1 MHYWD
6 NRLKAKGGRFD
17 SALTTLES
25 FKPMLG
31 AKDAVIQRVKGYLE
45 NATTT
50 RFLIEVGKAL
60 ENLIRCLRTFVSVL
74 KKRRRPMVIIGDGD
88 FKNKISFADIPRD
101 SNLRAARSSVLTGLQ
116 RDRERNA
123 DQNKTSTPG
132 TLNWQ
137 PVKEQKA
144 H

>member
-1 MHYWD
+1 MAQSHRGELSRKLFFHGKEANYDQHAGVAFPD
-6 NRLKAKGGRFD
+6 NKSLPHVLD
-17 SALTTLES
+17 QLDTLTVQPSSTPE
-25 FKPMLG
+25 
-31 AKDAVIQRVKGYLE
+31 
-45 NATTT
+45 
-50 RFLIEVGKAL
+50 
-60 ENLIRCLRTFVSVL
+60 
-74 KKRRRPMVIIGDGD
+74 RPMVIIGDGD